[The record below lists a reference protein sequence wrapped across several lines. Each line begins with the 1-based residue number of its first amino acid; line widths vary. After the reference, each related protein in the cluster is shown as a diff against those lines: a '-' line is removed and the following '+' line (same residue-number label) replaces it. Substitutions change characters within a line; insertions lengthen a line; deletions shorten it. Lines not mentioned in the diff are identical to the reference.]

1 MLVRFMLLG
10 YFLLSLWGAF
20 ALGQSTF
27 FYSDG
32 ILIDTPYITYWLDYG
47 VAQ

>member
-10 YFLLSLWGAF
+10 YFILALMAAF
-20 ALGQSTF
+20 HLGQSTF
-27 FYSDG
+27 IYDEG
-32 ILIDTPYITYWLDYG
+32 ILIDTPYITYWIDNG